1 MFIRLLLISLMILLF
16 YFGYKA
22 SEKIKRKK
30 EKSNSDLR
38 LLKARKIGIIKEYK
52 IQNKKDIIQ
61 NIINKLEEYNP
72 RIIRATEDEALI
84 FFSDSGE
91 TKYKGMVNTPDEKMP
106 VRIILKVRS
115 KVLSVQLDEDY
126 EKPMFVRT
134 GKKIF
139 REKYINA
146 FNYYLN
152 IIESSFDRFE
162 TVF

>member
-1 MFIRLLLISLMILLF
+1 MILLF

-30 EKSNSDLR
+30 EKSNSDLK
-38 LLKARKIGIIKEYK
+38 LLKPRKVGIIKEYK
-52 IQNKKDIIQ
+52 IQNSKDIIQ
-61 NIINKLEEYNP
+61 SIINALEEHNP
-72 RIIRATEDEALI
+72 RIIRSTEDEALI
-84 FFSDSGE
+84 YFSDSGE

-139 REKYINA
+139 REKYIKA

-162 TVF
+162 TDY